1 MVIIRSLF
9 FYILVAIYT
18 ILFSVVISAL
28 SFLLSYKQISK
39 IILVWCH
46 LYFFTIKLI
55 CGVNYKIEGEENIPE
70 TGNALI
76 ISNHQSELETILLLM
91 KFQPQATVLKQ
102 ELLKIPFFGWGLK
115 RLNPIAIDRSQKS
128 HALKQILSEG
138 SKRLKEGFWVVIYPE
153 GTRQPAEAR
162 ERFSAGGAML
172 AVKSGYPIIPVAHNA
187 GVYCPG
193 KSIIRKP
200 GTITFVIGK
209 PVPTTDRKSREVN
222 EEVESWIHGQMDA
235 LK

>member
-1 MVIIRSLF
+1 MALIRSLF
-9 FYILVAIYT
+9 FYAFMIVYT
-18 ILFSVVISAL
+18 IVFTS
-28 SFLLSYKQISK
+28 LLSAASFFLTCNQITKLITS
-39 IILVWCH
+39 WCH
-46 LYFFTIKLI
+46 VYLLAIKLI
-55 CGVNYKIEGEENIPE
+55 CGVRYKIKGEENIPE
-70 TGNALI
+70 TGNSLI
-76 ISNHQSELETILLLM
+76 ISNHQSEFETILLLM

-115 RLNPIAIDRSQKS
+115 KLNPIAIDRSQKS
-128 HALKQILSEG
+128 HALKQLLSEG

-162 ERFSAGGAML
+162 EKFSAGGSML
-172 AVKSGYPIIPVAHNA
+172 AVKSGFPVLPVAHNA

-200 GTITFVIGK
+200 GTISFVIGK
-209 PVPTTDRKSREVN
+209 PVSTSGRKSREVN
-222 EEVESWIHGQMDA
+222 KEVESWIHKQMDA